1 MTDKRR
7 PQPPLDDVGKLLFEG
22 KDVADYLFQLPDD
35 EAQRDRLRG
44 LLDGLVE
51 AAKVGGH
58 NELPRIAGEVR
69 ATLAEP
75 ASPQSAEMVQVGF
88 DRMVRLW
95 QAARSGL
102 F

>member
-7 PQPPLDDVGKLLFEG
+7 PQPPLDNVGKLLFEG
-22 KDVADYLFQLPDD
+22 KDVADYLFQVPDD
-35 EAQRDRLRG
+35 EAQRQRLRG
-44 LLDGLVE
+44 VLTGIID
-51 AAKVGGH
+51 AAKAGGH
-58 NELPRIAGEVR
+58 NELPRIAEE
-69 ATLAEP
+69 AQASLAEP
-75 ASPQSAEMVQVGF
+75 SSPQAAEMVQVGF